1 MNALDSLI
9 YSLSRL
15 PGIGKK
21 SAMRLAYHILKSDET
36 FIQGLLT
43 GITNVREKI
52 RPCTLC
58 GAYTEQ
64 PICSVCSDRKRNKQ
78 LICVVEQPQD
88 VDVMES
94 SLEFDGLYHVL
105 NGVLAPLDGV
115 GPEDLTIGQLVR
127 RVQDGQVKEIIL
139 AMNLTL
145 EGDTTALYIKKIFES
160 KPVEV
165 SRLAL
170 GLPVGGDLEYADRL
184 TLARSLRGRTRL

>member
-9 YSLSRL
+9 QSLSRL
-15 PGIGKK
+15 PGVGKK
-21 SAMRLAYHILKSDET
+21 SAMRLAYHLLKADEAYV
-36 FIQGLLT
+36 QGLVS
-43 GITNVREKI
+43 GIATVRERI
-52 RPCTLC
+52 RPCTIC
-58 GAYTEQ
+58 GAYTEE
-64 PICSVCSDRKRNKQ
+64 PLCSVCSDPRRNKQ

-115 GPEDLTIGQLVR
+115 GPEDLTIGKLVR
-127 RVQDGQVKEIIL
+127 RVDDGKITEIIL
-139 AMNLTL
+139 ATNPTL
-145 EGDTTALYIKKIFES
+145 EGDTTALYIKKIFEQ

>member
-1 MNALDSLI
+1 MNVLDSLI
-9 YSLSRL
+9 HSLSRL
-15 PGIGKK
+15 PGVGKK
-21 SAMRLAYHILKSDET
+21 SAMRLAYHLLKADET
-36 FIQGLLT
+36 YVQGLVS
-43 GITNVREKI
+43 GITTVRERI

-58 GAYTEQ
+58 GAYTEES
-64 PICSVCSDRKRNKQ
+64 ICPVCSDPRRNKG

-115 GPEDLTIGQLVR
+115 GPEDLTIGKLVR
-127 RVQDGQVKEIIL
+127 RVEEGQITEIIL
-139 AMNLTL
+139 ATNPTI
-145 EGDTTALYIKKIFES
+145 EGDTTALYIKKIFEQ

>member
-9 YSLSRL
+9 QSLSRL
-15 PGIGKK
+15 PGVGKK
-21 SAMRLAYHILKSDET
+21 SAMRLAYHLLKADEAYV
-36 FIQGLLT
+36 QGLVS
-43 GITNVREKI
+43 GIATVRERI
-52 RPCTLC
+52 RPCTIC
-58 GAYTEQ
+58 GAYTED
-64 PICSVCSDRKRNKQ
+64 PICSVCSDPRRNKG

-115 GPEDLTIGQLVR
+115 GPEDLTIGKLVR
-127 RVQDGQVKEIIL
+127 RVEDGQITEIIL
-139 AMNLTL
+139 ATNPTL
-145 EGDTTALYIKKIFES
+145 EGDTTALYIKKIFEQ